1 MILPTTGFTL
11 TGFAD
16 KVATGLDLQL
26 VDVTNVSAFLTFCY
40 SMCNLLLVISAIRIA
55 KDEIKQGKVVDLDL
69 VELAALFHD
78 IGDAKFHKEGQP
90 TGREIVMAFLSKH
103 QYQKADD
110 VAKIVENVSF
120 RKELAGVRNEWAES
134 CIELHM

>member
-1 MILPTTGFTL
+1 MLDTTMNIAFTSL
-11 TGFAD
+11 
-16 KVATGLDLQL
+16 
-26 VDVTNVSAFLTFCY
+26 NFCTITPI
-40 SMCNLLLVISAIRIA
+40 ISALKIA
-55 KDEIKQGKVVDLDL
+55 RDEINQGKTIDLEL

-103 QYQKADD
+103 NYQKADD
-110 VAKIVENVSF
+110 VAKITENVSF
-120 RKELAGVRNEWAES
+120 RKELAGIKNEWADS